1 MSNQHLGCGAE
12 SLTTHTASSQV
23 SEVCSQC
30 YDLLTEQV
38 DDILNDQ
45 EKYTKIL
52 DAELTD
58 CSSSI
63 SRLEEQLRE
72 EKKKWNELQAK
83 MQRAQNIHKNILSR
97 AILTHDH
104 NLLRYVLSKCTSHPL
119 YWYSLLKDCIKA
131 DNVEALKILRPKSTL
146 LEPFGSADAT
156 LLEDDG
162 DLSFLS
168 FVNSIDEAIKEAIRE
183 GANNCLIY
191 LCENKTFKSWTDEES
206 ISVGD
211 HYDDRVTIKYNKYT
225 RLAAEKGNASALKLL
240 IERGCTIMDEEV
252 LTLAAK
258 KGSIECLKV
267 AFEAGFQF
275 DLDHND
281 CKGYTALEYAAES
294 NHVDCLRYLLEDT
307 MCGEWFFDT
316 QDVLERVEVP
326 SDLLACC
333 VRNGAW
339 DCMKYLLNECKIP
352 GVVWLPRAGPKLINS
367 LHLDKSLSEDDQIE
381 LINFAIQKNC
391 ESLFTLNALFAA
403 FECGMTNVLE
413 AIFKHWDDNKFG
425 EINLYELVDYCSV
438 PYDILISKG
447 YSCSFLY
454 FADGFLHGP
463 WNYKFLTGVAFGIGT
478 NPESFL
484 DDSFC
489 RWLTFN
495 PDRFLKD
502 YDTIRSYLLEFEGE
516 RIPTSAYHT
525 IKKKQ
530 TEIEEMKSIS
540 LELVDRITK
549 DVIVY
554 NLQKYF

>member
-52 DAELTD
+52 HSELTD

-72 EKKKWNELQAK
+72 KKKKWSELQAK
-83 MQRAQNIHKNILSR
+83 MQRAQNIHKDILSR

-104 NLLRYVLSKCTSHPL
+104 NLLQYIISKCVLNKTDQKLFS
-119 YWYSLLKDCIKA
+119 DCFKA
-131 DNVEALKILRPKSTL
+131 DNIEAFKL
-146 LEPFGSADAT
+146 LAY
-156 LLEDDG
+156 L
-162 DLSFLS
+162 
-168 FVNSIDEAIKEAIRE
+168 IDSEVAIEEAIRE
-183 GANNCLIY
+183 GANKCLIY
-191 LCENKTFKSWTDEES
+191 LCENKTFNAWTDEER
-206 ISVGD
+206 IPVGD
-211 HYDDRVTIKYNKYT
+211 HYDDRVTNRYNKYT
-225 RLAAEKGNASALKLL
+225 RLAAEKGNAAALKLL

-252 LTLAAK
+252 LNLAAT

-267 AFEAGFQF
+267 AFEAGCQF

-281 CKGYTALEYAAES
+281 CKGYTALQYAAER
-294 NHVDCLRYLLEDT
+294 NHADCLRYLLEET
-307 MCGEWFFDT
+307 RCGEWVFNVE
-316 QDVLERVEVP
+316 DVLERVEVP
-326 SDLLACC
+326 ADLLACC
-333 VRNGAW
+333 VRNGSW

-352 GVVWLPRAGPKLINS
+352 GVVWLPREGPKLINS

-391 ESLFTLNALFAA
+391 ESLFTLNALFAS

-413 AIFKHWDDNKFG
+413 AILKHWDDNKFG
-425 EINLYELVDYCSV
+425 KLDLYELVDHYKRCST
-438 PYDILISKG
+438 PYDILTSEG
-447 YSCSFLY
+447 YSRSFLY

-463 WNYKFLTGVAFGIGT
+463 WNYKFLTGVAYGIGT

-502 YDTIRSYLLEFEGE
+502 YDTIRSYLLEFDGE
-516 RIPTSAYHT
+516 RIPNSAYHT

-530 TEIEEMKSIS
+530 TEIEAMKSIS
-540 LELVDRITK
+540 LELIDRITK